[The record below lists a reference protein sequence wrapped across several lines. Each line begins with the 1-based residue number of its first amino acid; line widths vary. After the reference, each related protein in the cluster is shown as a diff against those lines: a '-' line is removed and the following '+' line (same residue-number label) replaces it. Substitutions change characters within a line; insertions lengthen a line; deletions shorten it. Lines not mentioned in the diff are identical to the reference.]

1 MKVLGKGE
9 KFEFYFEQRSQVSDH
24 NVFKYPFNHF
34 NLLMRPGQN
43 KKLVISK
50 FCSLNIN
57 TNIQSTM
64 SP

>member
-50 FCSLNIN
+50 FCSLNI
-57 TNIQSTM
+57 S
-64 SP
+64 